1 MSIYPFVLSSFGS
14 TVAILII
21 CRHEFPRPN
30 ASEEHEPEDWT
41 DNNQYHTLSLP
52 DSAIVMVDSE
62 ESLRQCLHYMNDHE
76 CKIVGIDSEWKPAFG
91 AQQNELSLI
100 QLATWDRIFI
110 LDVIGMS
117 GLSPDVWNEA
127 CSLFFENPQ
136 ILKLGKCGSVLKIF
150 FLVKLVQYNY

>member
-1 MSIYPFVLSSFGS
+1 MLVKFSCV
-14 TVAILII
+14 

-30 ASEEHEPEDWT
+30 VPEEQEPEDWN
-41 DNNQYHTLSLP
+41 DDQYHSLSLP

-62 ESLRQCLHYMNDHE
+62 ESLRQCLLYINNHD

-100 QLATWDRIFI
+100 QLATWDQIFI

-117 GLSPDVWNEA
+117 SLPPDVWMEA

-136 ILKLGKCGSVLKIF
+136 ILKLGMYGSFRKYFSVTPCSLH
-150 FLVKLVQYNY
+150 YS